1 MWYHFTFTSGA
12 NPYVAMDEKNAKK
25 NIRHWKRKGF
35 RVEELE
41 KRFYLVYDC

>member
-1 MWYHFTFTSGA
+1 MWYHFTFVSGS
-12 NPYVAMDEKNAKK
+12 NPYIAKTEQESK
-25 NIRHWKRKGF
+25 KKLRHWKRKGF